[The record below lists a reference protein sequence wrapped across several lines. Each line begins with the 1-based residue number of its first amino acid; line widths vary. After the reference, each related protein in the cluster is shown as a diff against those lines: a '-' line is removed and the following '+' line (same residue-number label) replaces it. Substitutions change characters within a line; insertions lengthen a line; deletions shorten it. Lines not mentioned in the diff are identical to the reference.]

1 MEFDIEAETAY
12 NECNTFFREYSKYK
26 GEVCVREIDLY
37 NFQLSDLP
45 IDYRLEFLVLL
56 ANIW

>member
-1 MEFDIEAETAY
+1 MEFDIEKETAY
-12 NECNTFFREYSKYK
+12 NEFNTSIRRCPK
-26 GEVCVREIDLY
+26 GKVEICVRKIDLY
-37 NFQLSDLP
+37 NFQLADLP